1 MRKVNSIILIA
12 ILLALVLGFLLT
24 IGADTDNPDARV
36 PVEDIGIELSREEI
50 PKLVEI
56 IRIWKLVDDL
66 ELKEEQLA
74 TFLPRFKEL
83 NDLRNKHYRGR
94 REALNKL
101 RVLLEKNSS
110 ESKIK
115 PAMDDLRKAEE
126 QFLQKEKQLGNA
138 LNSSLTIKQQAM
150 FVVFQDVYRRDMQRL
165 MRNLQELS
173 RLKERRSR
181 PQPVPSKEKKEN

>member
-1 MRKVNSIILIA
+1 MRKVNSVILIA

-24 IGADTDNPDARV
+24 IGADTDNPGAKM
-36 PVEDIGIELSREEI
+36 PVEDIGIELSRKEI

-83 NDLRNKHYRGR
+83 SDLRNKHYRSR
-94 REALNKL
+94 REAVNKL
-101 RVLLEKNSS
+101 RVLLEKNSP
-110 ESKIK
+110 ESKIE
-115 PAMDDLRKAEE
+115 PAMDDFRKAEE
-126 QFLQKEKQLGNA
+126 QFLQKEKQLGDT
-138 LNSSLTIKQQAM
+138 LNSSLTVKQQAM

-181 PQPVPSKEKKEN
+181 PQTVPSKEKKEK

>member
-24 IGADTDNPDARV
+24 IGADTDNPDAKI

-83 NDLRNKHYRGR
+83 NDLRNKHYRSR
-94 REALNKL
+94 REALTKL

-126 QFLQKEKQLGNA
+126 QFLQKEKQLGDA
-138 LNSSLTIKQQAM
+138 LNSSLTVKQQAM